1 MTPRPRWPALLLL
14 LLLAGLAAFALFAP
28 GRSAPAETSREVTFV
43 RGMIQH
49 HAQAVDM
56 ATRIRDRS
64 RDRTLRSLAL
74 DIILSQQEQIG
85 QMRGWLTLWNRPWAG
100 AGMDAEHARMMGMAT
115 PTEVAS
121 LDTLPEARAEVTFL
135 QLMRRHHQ
143 GALAMVRPVLDQ
155 PARPEVQAL
164 ARQINATQSAE
175 IRVMDSLLKQ
185 RGASPLPTPG
195 GADQMPGMDMG
206 SDSHDMP
213 MH

>member
-1 MTPRPRWPALLLL
+1 M
-14 LLLAGLAAFALFAP
+14 LLAALAAFGLLARGRAAP
-28 GRSAPAETSREVTFV
+28 TEGSAEVTFV

-64 RDRTLRSLAL
+64 KNRTLRSLAL

-100 AGMDAEHARMMGMAT
+100 AGMDAEHARLMGMAT

-121 LDTLPEARAEVTFL
+121 LDTLPVNTAEVTFL

-143 GALAMVRPVLDQ
+143 GALAMVRPVLDH

-175 IRVMDSLLKQ
+175 IRLMDQLLAQK
-185 RGASPLPTPG
+185 GASPLPDPG
-195 GADQMPGMDMG
+195 GMPGMPGMDMG
-206 SDSHDMP
+206 GAGTKSTTP
-213 MH
+213 P